1 LDINPKIIRQI
12 ESYCAYQDRSR
23 KEVEIKLIQLGA
35 LPNQKLSV
43 LIRLELQGFLDDER
57 FAKSFVRGK
66 FKQKKWGLNKIK
78 NQLKLKGIDSKLI
91 QLAIQEI
98 ENDDYNNTINI
109 LAEKKWLNLKDENL
123 FKRKEKVA
131 KYLLSKGYESN
142 IVFELVKNLKLN

>member
-1 LDINPKIIRQI
+1 MDINPKIIRQI

-66 FKQKKWGLNKIK
+66 FKDRI
-78 NQLKLKGIDSKLI
+78 IDNTTPE
-91 QLAIQEI
+91 EI
-98 ENDDYNNTINI
+98 EAWLEALKRIRPSEVMIYTISRDTPVEGQ
-109 LAEKKWLNLKDENL
+109 L
-123 FKRKEKVA
+123 EKVP
-131 KYLLSKGYESN
+131 LR
-142 IVFELVKNLKLN
+142 ELRKIATRVKELGIETQVSG

>member
-1 LDINPKIIRQI
+1 M
-12 ESYCAYQDRSR
+12 
-23 KEVEIKLIQLGA
+23 
-35 LPNQKLSV
+35 
-43 LIRLELQGFLDDER
+43 
-57 FAKSFVRGK
+57 
-66 FKQKKWGLNKIK
+66 
-78 NQLKLKGIDSKLI
+78 
-91 QLAIQEI
+91 AIQEI